1 MQVVAYKIIPDPAKN
16 SISFSKNYRIFS
28 TGEPLSK
35 AVQIVGFDEDLDIGS
50 ANSANLSRKL
60 RYSHDRANWS
70 LWYSF
75 SPNDLSNITSL
86 LFNEQNAFFEV
97 KYEYDDT
104 TYAAIVTPIQVNEVK
119 VRVQSTEPQAELST
133 PTVYCS
139 DERCPVLVTERES
152 SFNPY
157 DVGPAIGIAHEL
169 SLQTN
174 KIFGHSVI
182 YFKTEPDRDGGDFIF
197 KEWTLF
203 KTTERKCI
211 KVMVPGN
218 IFPDNK
224 PEFNE
229 FGVDF
234 AIPFEIHIDHTYF
247 QMMFGK
253 GSQPRKRDYL
263 FFPLTNRMYEI
274 QGSYLYRGFMMEPIY
289 WKINL
294 VKFQPNIDMF
304 MKAEDRTFLD
314 NLIVSSDQLFGE
326 EAKVQTTDALDK
338 QQYKTISN
346 RADEVRSA
354 LHPDIKS
361 KILDIT
367 FNYAP
372 LIEYYY
378 DMSAITPRIVSYD
391 LSSLGNSTDQV
402 LSPSSPYSIYAYQ
415 DSNIFKDWRSN
426 ELLTGDIN
434 IAGGAEKARIKM
446 DGPKDSYTAKGLYV
460 QVEGYKTLS
469 LKSTE
474 TRDIAEASSGSG
486 TVQFKQA
493 ANGVVYKRAA
503 STVSTPNMTFSAL
516 VNFNR
521 GNQDIIFFK
530 GYDDYQQKGLI
541 IKGTILEISGE
552 PNLTI
557 YVKINSTQYEFSIGQ
572 IQYAKWYPLIVPIS
586 SEFGQ
591 LEVNFYS
598 LTQDPANIKNFSKI
612 QKIYSQ
618 IVSPGT
624 FSFETTA
631 SWSLPSANYSIA
643 NVRLFNT
650 MVQTEDHEFIVSQLF
665 IRDES
670 TLEII
675 DNARPRL
682 NSPFI
687 AINR

>member
-1 MQVVAYKIIPDPAKN
+1 
-16 SISFSKNYRIFS
+16 
-28 TGEPLSK
+28 
-35 AVQIVGFDEDLDIGS
+35 
-50 ANSANLSRKL
+50 
-60 RYSHDRANWS
+60 
-70 LWYSF
+70 
-75 SPNDLSNITSL
+75 
-86 LFNEQNAFFEV
+86 
-97 KYEYDDT
+97 
-104 TYAAIVTPIQVNEVK
+104 
-119 VRVQSTEPQAELST
+119 
-133 PTVYCS
+133 
-139 DERCPVLVTERES
+139 
-152 SFNPY
+152 
-157 DVGPAIGIAHEL
+157 
-169 SLQTN
+169 
-174 KIFGHSVI
+174 
-182 YFKTEPDRDGGDFIF
+182 
-197 KEWTLF
+197 
-203 KTTERKCI
+203 
-211 KVMVPGN
+211 
-218 IFPDNK
+218 
-224 PEFNE
+224 
-229 FGVDF
+229 
-234 AIPFEIHIDHTYF
+234 
-247 QMMFGK
+247 
-253 GSQPRKRDYL
+253 
-263 FFPLTNRMYEI
+263 MYEI